1 MPKTKEP
8 TTKPSEPEKVDAYMA
23 KLKHPLTNVVADLRQ
38 IILSTNKEIGEEI
51 KWNAPAFFYKG
62 ELPPFDPKQYK
73 RHVVVFNLFKQNCI
87 RVVFPSGARVKD
99 ESGFLEG
106 DYPDGRRLAFFHDM
120 KEVKSR
126 KPILQRIVKQWLVTL
141 DKG

>member
-1 MPKTKEP
+1 MKRTTEAL
-8 TTKPSEPEKVDAYMA
+8 TKPSDPEKVDEFMA
-23 KLKHPLTNVVADLRQ
+23 KLKHPLADVVAELRE
-38 IILSTNKEIGEEI
+38 IILSTDPEIGEEI

-62 ELPPFDPKQYK
+62 ELPQFDPRQYK
-73 RHVVVFNLFKQNCI
+73 RHVAVFNLFKQDCI

-106 DYPDGRRLAFFHDM
+106 DYPDGRGLAFFHDM
-120 KEVKSR
+120 REVNSQ
-126 KPILQRIVKQWLVTL
+126 KPILQRIVKQWLLTL